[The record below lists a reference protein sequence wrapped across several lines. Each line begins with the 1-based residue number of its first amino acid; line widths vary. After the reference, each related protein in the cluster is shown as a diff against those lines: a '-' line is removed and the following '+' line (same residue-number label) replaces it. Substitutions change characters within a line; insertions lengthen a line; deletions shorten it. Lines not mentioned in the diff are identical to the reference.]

1 MDDSIPDLKIERM
14 DDGIG
19 DGLILLTQ
27 DDGGKIDQV
36 AIHPLHLRY
45 MAEKFGLVASSD
57 PQALKTTAA
66 TLTRRLH
73 LLSARLDHLAQS
85 LAKHS
90 DSKPLSIAYE
100 MAYAKASADL
110 AAEFCADLDGPT
122 RPPRAETSPPPMVQ
136 PDRLQASLL

>member
-27 DDGGKIDQV
+27 DDGGTIDRV

-57 PQALKTTAA
+57 PQALKTAA

-100 MAYAKASADL
+100 LTYAKASADL

-122 RPPRAETSPPPMVQ
+122 PPPMSEA
-136 PDRLQASLL
+136 ASLLVEAGEQRQTSLL